1 MQKHNLVI
9 SIFIRPSVIWKCVCV
24 HQSFWLENCKTPK
37 YTLKITTK
45 KYVLTVKVY
54 SMSSRFWYYKIQ
66 VLYVNTT
73 QALNCSKSSLRRLWN
88 LFSVYFRSSL
98 SVLYAWS
105 LSRHDIIKNIM
116 NRITMIPYTT
126 GEIKNILN
134 FKYLN
139 FCDDFTNIWLNVFHH
154 RILEHIFPFFI
165 QCILRLNTSLIQAKC
180 SPQIRKECHRKDLRH

>member
-1 MQKHNLVI
+1 MSFENAFV
-9 SIFIRPSVIWKCVCV
+9 SIK
-24 HQSFWLENCKTPK
+24 
-37 YTLKITTK
+37 
-45 KYVLTVKVY
+45 VKVN
-54 SMSSRFWYYKIQ
+54 SMSSRFWYYKIK
-66 VLYVNTT
+66 VLYVNGT

-105 LSRHDIIKNIM
+105 LSKHDIIKNIM

-139 FCDDFTNIWLNVFHH
+139 FCDNFTNIWLSVFHH
-154 RILEHIFPFFI
+154 RIFGTHFP
-165 QCILRLNTSLIQAKC
+165 LLYPVHTKGNTSLIQAKC